1 MLTPRSRPFRRVWP
15 IVVASFAALGF
26 AEAQTS
32 PCYRAPTPT
41 AMTTTTTA
49 TTIPDKA
56 LMQRIRNSN
65 YAVSSSFDAD
75 ALSLGLLECL
85 ASPDPEWRDA
95 FTYETLGRW
104 IRRGSLRPET
114 MRQMAST
121 LQANLSVGLGERG
134 NNGVFRRTFSALV
147 LSDLLSRHNSS
158 SFLEANAWRSLLESA
173 LAYLPAEQDLRG
185 FNDQLGW
192 MHGVAHGSDML
203 YRLAQHSAL
212 DKPDQ
217 QRILAAV
224 LAKVAPT
231 SVSYAYG
238 EDERLARPVLAIL
251 ASGRLSSSEWSAWI
265 EQVMN
270 PTPLLSWNDLW
281 GSEAGLAKRHN
292 TKLFLLSLN
301 LSLTLGN
308 ASHSEDLLPA
318 VKRAIEQLP

>member
-1 MLTPRSRPFRRVWP
+1 MLTPHSRCVRRVWP
-15 IVVASFAALGF
+15 YVIASFAALSF
-26 AEAQTS
+26 AHAQPS
-32 PCYRAPTPT
+32 PCYQAPTTMTTT
-41 AMTTTTTA
+41 AMTTTIA
-49 TTIPDKA
+49 DKA
-56 LMQRIRNSN
+56 LMQRIRASN
-65 YAVSSSFDAD
+65 YAISSSIDAD

-104 IRRGSLRPET
+104 IRRGNLKPET
-114 MRQMAST
+114 MRQIAST
-121 LQANLSVGLGERG
+121 LQANLTVGLGERG
-134 NNGVFRRTFSALV
+134 TNGVFRRTFSALV

-158 SFLEANAWRSLLESA
+158 GFLDANAWRSLVESA
-173 LAYLPAEQDLRG
+173 LVYLPAEQDLRG

-203 YRLAQHSAL
+203 YRLAQNSAL
-212 DKPDQ
+212 DKADQ
-217 QRILAAV
+217 QRVLAAV

-231 SVSYAYG
+231 SLAYSYG

-251 ASGRLSSSEWSAWI
+251 ARGTLTANEWSAWI

-270 PTPLLSWNDLW
+270 PSPLASWNDLW

-308 ASHSEDLLPA
+308 ASHSDDLLPA